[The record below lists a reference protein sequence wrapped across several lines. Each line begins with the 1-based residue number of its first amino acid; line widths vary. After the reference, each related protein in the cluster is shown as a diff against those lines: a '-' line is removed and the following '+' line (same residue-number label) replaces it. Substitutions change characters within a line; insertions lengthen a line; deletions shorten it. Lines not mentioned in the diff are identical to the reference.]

1 MSTPIRVDFIS
12 DVVCPWC
19 AIGLGALEQAI
30 RRLADEAVVE
40 INFEPFEL
48 NPNMPQGGQNAV
60 VHIMQ
65 KYGSNAADI
74 ARGQNSIRA
83 GGNSVGFH
91 FDFDKRT
98 HFYNTFDAHRLIFW
112 AGFEGLQRPLSH
124 ALFAA
129 YFTDGQDI
137 SSHKVLARIA
147 SSVGLSEDLANE
159 VLSSNLYANEVRER
173 ELYFTSRGIHS
184 VPVVVINGRQI
195 ITGAQ
200 TADYYEQSLRKIAAQ
215 I

>member
-12 DVVCPWC
+12 DIVCPWC

-30 RRLADEAVVE
+30 QRLADEIVVE

-48 NPNMPQGGQNAV
+48 NPDMPHGGQNAV
-60 VHIMQ
+60 EHIMQ
-65 KYGSNAADI
+65 KYGSTATDI
-74 ARGQNSIRA
+74 DRGQQSIRS

-98 HFYNTFDAHRLIFW
+98 HFYNTFDAHRLMFW

-124 ALFAA
+124 ALFGA
-129 YFTDGQDI
+129 YFTHGQDI
-137 SSHKVLARIA
+137 SSHQTLARIA
-147 SSVGLSEDLANE
+147 SSVGLSAERAYE

-173 ELYFTSRGIHS
+173 EFYFTSRAIHS
-184 VPVVVINGRQI
+184 VPVVVLNGRQV

>member
-1 MSTPIRVDFIS
+1 MSTPIRIDFIS

-30 RRLADEAVVE
+30 ERLAEEAVVE
-40 INFEPFEL
+40 INFEPFQL

-91 FDFDKRT
+91 LILIKEPIFT
-98 HFYNTFDAHRLIFW
+98 TRLM
-112 AGFEGLQRPLSH
+112 
-124 ALFAA
+124 
-129 YFTDGQDI
+129 
-137 SSHKVLARIA
+137 RI
-147 SSVGLSEDLANE
+147 D
-159 VLSSNLYANEVRER
+159 
-173 ELYFTSRGIHS
+173 
-184 VPVVVINGRQI
+184 
-195 ITGAQ
+195 
-200 TADYYEQSLRKIAAQ
+200 
-215 I
+215 